1 MSLQIRFSLK
11 TNLCNTREQFL
22 KLSKFKPHLSL
33 IFALDWHV
41 PIFAVIMSTLSNRIN
56 NLSESATIKMA
67 KMGRELAS
75 KGVDVISL
83 SLGETDFYTPDF
95 VKEAAKEAIDKNF
108 SYYTPVAGYPE
119 LRKEIAAKL
128 KRENNLDYDFDQ
140 IVVSTGAKQSLAN
153 AILCVVNPGEEV
165 VIPTP
170 YWVSYSELVK
180 LAEGES
186 VFINTT
192 LESDFKITPE
202 ELEAAITPKTKL
214 FMFSSPNN
222 PTGSV
227 YTREELAGL
236 VKVFEKYPNIYII
249 SDEIYEHINFLNAHE
264 SIAQFPTVKD
274 RVIIINGLSKAYAMT
289 GWRIGYSVSNK
300 EIAAACDKLQSQITS
315 GTCSITQKA
324 GIAAYAGGLDT
335 IHEMRTVFK
344 ERRDLVY
351 GLLKDIPGLKVNLP
365 GGAFYFFPEVSSFFG
380 KTTPDGAIIKNAE
393 DLSLYLLNTGH
404 VATVSGDSFGDPN
417 SIRLSYAAANEKLI
431 EAMKRIKAAL
441 GALK

>member
-1 MSLQIRFSLK
+1 ME
-11 TNLCNTREQFL
+11 C
-22 KLSKFKPHLSL
+22 SL
-33 IFALDWHV
+33 IFALAGHV
-41 PIFAVIMSTLSNRIN
+41 SIFALIMSTLSNRIE

-67 KMGRELAS
+67 KMGRELAA

-83 SLGETDFYTPDF
+83 SLGETDFFTPDF
-95 VKEAAKEAIDKNF
+95 VKEAAKQAIDKNY
-108 SYYTPVAGYPE
+108 SYYTPVPGYPE
-119 LRKEIAAKL
+119 LRKAIAAKL

-153 AILCVVNPGEEV
+153 AILCLVNPGEEV
-165 VIPTP
+165 IIPTP

-186 VFINTT
+186 VYIHAT
-192 LESDFKITPE
+192 LESDFKITAE

-227 YTREELAGL
+227 YTREELASL
-236 VKVFEKYPNIYII
+236 VKVFEKYPNIFII
-249 SDEIYEHINFLNAHE
+249 SDEIYEHINFLNDHE
-264 SIAQFPTVKD
+264 SIAQFASIKD

-289 GWRIGYSVSNK
+289 GWRIGYSASSK
-300 EIAAACDKLQSQITS
+300 AIASACDKLQSQITS
-315 GTCSITQKA
+315 GTCSITQMA
-324 GIAAYAGGLDT
+324 GIAAYEGGLAT
-335 IHEMRTVFK
+335 ILEMKKVFK

-351 GLLKDIPGLKVNLP
+351 GLLKEIPGLKVNLP

-380 KTTPDGAIIKNAE
+380 KTTPAGELIKNAE

-417 SIRLSYAAANEKLI
+417 SIRISYAAANVKLI
-431 EAMKRIKAAL
+431 EAIKRIKEAL
-441 GALK
+441 VALK

>member
-1 MSLQIRFSLK
+1 
-11 TNLCNTREQFL
+11 
-22 KLSKFKPHLSL
+22 
-33 IFALDWHV
+33 
-41 PIFAVIMSTLSNRIN
+41 MSTLSNRIN
-56 NLSESATIKMA
+56 ELSESATIKMA
-67 KMGRELAS
+67 KMGRELAA

-95 VKEAAKEAIDKNF
+95 VKQAAKDAIDQNF
-108 SYYTPVAGYPE
+108 SYYTPVPGYPE
-119 LRKEIAAKL
+119 LRKAIANKL
-128 KRENNLDYDFDQ
+128 KRENNLDYNFDQ

-153 AILCVVNPGEEV
+153 AILCLVNPGDEV

-180 LAEGES
+180 LAEGKS
-186 VFINTT
+186 VFISTT
-192 LESDFKITPE
+192 LESDFKITAE

-227 YTREELAGL
+227 YTREELASF
-236 VKVFEKYPNIYII
+236 VKVFEKYPEIYII
-249 SDEIYEHINFLNAHE
+249 SDEIYEHINFLNDHE
-264 SIAQFPTVKD
+264 SIAQFASVKE

-289 GWRIGYSVSNK
+289 GWRIGYSASSK
-300 EIAAACDKLQSQITS
+300 IIAEACDKLQSQITS

-324 GIAAYAGGLDT
+324 GIAAYEGGLAT
-335 IHEMRTVFK
+335 VNEMKTVFR

-351 GLLKDIPGLKVNLP
+351 GLLKDISGLKVNLP
-365 GGAFYFFPEVSSFFG
+365 GGAFYFFPDVSSFFG
-380 KTTPDGAIIKNAE
+380 KRSPSGEIIKNAE

-417 SIRLSYAAANEKLI
+417 SIRISYAAANEKLI
-431 EAMKRIKAAL
+431 EAMKRIKEAL

>member
-1 MSLQIRFSLK
+1 M
-11 TNLCNTREQFL
+11 N
-22 KLSKFKPHLSL
+22 
-33 IFALDWHV
+33 
-41 PIFAVIMSTLSNRIN
+41 TLSNRIN
-56 NLSESATIKMA
+56 ELSESATIKMA
-67 KMGRELAS
+67 KMGRELAA

-95 VKEAAKEAIDKNF
+95 VKQAAKDAIDQNF
-108 SYYTPVAGYPE
+108 SYYTPVPGYPE
-119 LRKEIAAKL
+119 LRKAIANKL
-128 KRENNLDYDFDQ
+128 KRENNLDYNFDQ

-153 AILCVVNPGEEV
+153 AILCLVNPGDEV

-180 LAEGES
+180 LAEGKS
-186 VFINTT
+186 VFISTN
-192 LESDFKITPE
+192 LESDFKITAQ

-227 YTREELAGL
+227 YTREELASF
-236 VKVFEKYPNIYII
+236 VKVFEKYPEIYII
-249 SDEIYEHINFLNAHE
+249 SDEIYEHINFLNDHE
-264 SIAQFPTVKD
+264 SIAQFASIKE

-289 GWRIGYSVSNK
+289 GWRIGYSASSK
-300 EIAAACDKLQSQITS
+300 IIAEACDKLQSQITS

-324 GIAAYAGGLDT
+324 GIAAYDGGLAT
-335 IHEMRTVFK
+335 VNEMKTVFR

-351 GLLKDIPGLKVNLP
+351 GLLKDTPGLKVNLP
-365 GGAFYFFPEVSSFFG
+365 GGAFYFFPDVSSFFG
-380 KTTPDGAIIKNAE
+380 KRSPSGEIIKNAE

-417 SIRLSYAAANEKLI
+417 SIRISYAAANEKLI
-431 EAMKRIKAAL
+431 EAMKRIKEAL